1 MTPEFADYLERD
13 KQSVMEIAPDGC
25 KEHYLWIYEKTRIT
39 AEELARPFSRE
50 EVEELCRRTK
60 VKVQMYR
67 KNCVFEAKKRFE
79 AKGRFK
85 DASQRYIDKMLIK
98 AVKRK
103 MVTPYSDEEVSKW
116 RSINRSLLKEQNL
129 RRLEIGRQ
137 SRRSLSRESKSSRKS
152 NYTNDNISDVELMSS
167 QSSASKEDILDLDS
181 HLEDGG
187 LVGIGDTESA
197 PVDMYPRMKLVK
209 RTDISDFGDIIEE
222 DYNYNSEML
231 LQDIG
236 ESQSQNQDA
245 GGGQSQELSIGP
257 SEEIHPSLLNLDWVQ
272 AGIELNS
279 ESILDEKNTQSQRSD
294 DTNYEIF
301 GTQVVGASTQD
312 SVSQ

>member
-1 MTPEFADYLERD
+1 SKMTPEFADYLERD
-13 KQSVMEIAPDGC
+13 KQSVIEIAPDGC
-25 KEHYLWIYEKTRIT
+25 REHYLWIYEKTRIT

-50 EVEELCRRTK
+50 EAEELCRRTK
-60 VKVQMYR
+60 VKVKMYR

-129 RRLEIGRQ
+129 RRLEIWRQ
-137 SRRSLSRESKSSRKS
+137 SRRSLSRESKSSHKS
-152 NYTNDNISDVELMSS
+152 NFTNDNISDVELMPS
-167 QSSASKEDILDLDS
+167 QSKEDYD
-181 HLEDGG
+181 
-187 LVGIGDTESA
+187 
-197 PVDMYPRMKLVK
+197 
-209 RTDISDFGDIIEE
+209 
-222 DYNYNSEML
+222 YNSEML
-231 LQDIG
+231 LQDICQ
-236 ESQSQNQDA
+236 SQSQNQDT
-245 GGGQSQELSIGP
+245 GDVQSQELGIGP
-257 SEEIHPSLLNLDWVQ
+257 SEEIHPSILNLDWVQ

-312 SVSQ
+312 TAS

>member
-1 MTPEFADYLERD
+1 MMTPEFADYLERD
-13 KQSVMEIAPDGC
+13 KQSVMSIAPDGC

-39 AEELARPFSRE
+39 AEELSRPFTRE

-67 KNCVFEAKKRFE
+67 KNCVFEAKKRFD

-103 MVTPYSDEEVSKW
+103 MVTPYSDEEVAKW

-129 RRLEIGRQ
+129 RRLEIWRQ
-137 SRRSLSRESKSSRKS
+137 NRKSLSRQSKTL
-152 NYTNDNISDVELMSS
+152 NHTNDNISDSELMSS
-167 QSSASKEDILDLDS
+167 QSSVSIGSISDLES
-181 HLEDGG
+181 HLDDGG
-187 LVGIGDTESA
+187 LIGIGDTESA
-197 PVDMYPRMKLVK
+197 ALGISSTYPQMKLVK
-209 RTDISDFGDIIEE
+209 RADISDCGGILEEEDDDDVSQLIIE
-222 DYNYNSEML
+222 DMG
-231 LQDIG
+231 QT
-236 ESQSQNQDA
+236 QSQDVAQS
-245 GGGQSQELSIGP
+245 QSQELGIGP

-279 ESILDEKNTQSQRSD
+279 ESIFDEKNTQSQKSD
-294 DTNYEIF
+294 DTNYDAF
-301 GTQVVGASTQD
+301 GTQVGGASTQD
-312 SVSQ
+312 PPI

>member
-1 MTPEFADYLERD
+1 MMTPEFADYLERD
-13 KQSVMEIAPDGC
+13 KQSVMKIAPEGC
-25 KEHYLWIYEKTRIT
+25 KDHYLWIYEKTRIT
-39 AEELARPFSRE
+39 AEELSRPFTRE

-67 KNCVFEAKKRFE
+67 KNCVFEAKKRFD

-103 MVTPYSDEEVSKW
+103 MVTPYSDEEVAKW

-129 RRLEIGRQ
+129 RRLEIWRQ
-137 SRRSLSRESKSSRKS
+137 NRRSLSRQSKTS
-152 NYTNDNISDVELMSS
+152 NFTNDNISDSELMSS
-167 QSSASKEDILDLDS
+167 QSSASNGDISDS
-181 HLEDGG
+181 ESHHDDGG

-197 PVDMYPRMKLVK
+197 ALGISGIYPQMQLVK
-209 RTDISDFGDIIEE
+209 RADISDFGGILEEDDDTSQLIIE
-222 DYNYNSEML
+222 DM
-231 LQDIG
+231 G
-236 ESQSQNQDA
+236 ETQTQDA
-245 GGGQSQELSIGP
+245 AQYQSQELGIGP

-279 ESILDEKNTQSQRSD
+279 ESILDEKNTQSQKSD
-294 DTNYEIF
+294 DTNYDVF
-301 GTQVVGASTQD
+301 GTQVGGASTQD
-312 SVSQ
+312 PPI